1 MLTLV
6 RWCLDPAVMATLTD
20 DELSK
25 RPGSPRRTLAQRKR
39 LSALKDK
46 APSSIGCQFGSSIE
60 FEGQSVVKLL
70 KEVRQAMADTQEQ
83 IEQACHK
90 FQEYDCLLSIPGFG
104 PTR

>member
-39 LSALKDK
+39 LSALKNK
-46 APSSIGCQFGSSIE
+46 TPE
-60 FEGQSVVKLL
+60 FHRLSVRIVN
-70 KEVRQAMADTQEQ
+70 R
-83 IEQACHK
+83 I
-90 FQEYDCLLSIPGFG
+90 
-104 PTR
+104 